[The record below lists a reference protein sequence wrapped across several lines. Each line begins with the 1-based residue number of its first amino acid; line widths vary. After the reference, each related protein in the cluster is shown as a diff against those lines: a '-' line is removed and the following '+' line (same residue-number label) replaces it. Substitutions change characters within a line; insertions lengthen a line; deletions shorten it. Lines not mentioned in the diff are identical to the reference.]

1 MQQATDKYA
10 SQPGRF
16 DLRRLAIA
24 AVVALGMLSATA
36 GMAQTFNG
44 TGTGAIPDATTTG
57 TFGNPLDVSFVVSG
71 IGSSLSN
78 ISLSTT
84 LTHTWVGDLEVV
96 LAPPGV
102 TPGNAGSFVIF
113 SRVGATDSGATGDS
127 SNLGGTYVFANSASN
142 NIWTAANAI
151 GDDQVIPAGSYRTV
165 VAAPSTIPAA
175 ATDFTSAFSG
185 LTPAQLNGTWTLRFR
200 DRGVADIGSVSAA
213 ALTLTSAGG
222 GTQTLAV
229 SRNGGGSGTVTSNP
243 AGINC
248 GANCSFAFTA
258 GINVALAAVAD
269 PGSTFVSWGGDCSGG
284 GACSVSMTQ
293 ARNVS
298 ATFNSS
304 GGGGG
309 LTATWVDLGPGPAHN
324 GQVEGITN
332 RPVSGAVNAVAPH
345 PTDATIL
352 YAGAVNGGIW
362 RTGNATAAVP
372 TWTRQTDTQTSQSIA
387 ALRFDPTDATRQ
399 TLLAGIGRVSS
410 IGGAGGALAGLLL
423 TTNGGN
429 TWTAL
434 NGGGTLTSKD
444 IRAVAPRGS
453 VLVVAATDGLYR
465 STNTGSSFV
474 LVSGAGGSGLPS
486 GLPTD
491 LVGDPGNNSL
501 LYTVMFNSPTP
512 GIYRSTN
519 TGSTWSKVSD
529 APTDA
534 LIENGVR
541 GMLAVGQSS
550 NVFLAVVDG
559 NGRLSAIIR
568 SANGTSGWTDLGFPT
583 TAEENGALF
592 GVHPGGQG
600 EIHLSLAAD
609 PSDSNIVYIGG
620 DRQPYFSEAAPGSGV
635 FFPNSLGA
643 LDYSGRL
650 FRGNAGQPPATRWT
664 SLTHSGAGNNS
675 SPHADSR
682 AMAFDAAGNLI
693 EADDGGV
700 YKRNTPRT
708 STGAWVSLVGD
719 LQVTEY
725 HGIAYDGI
733 ADRVIGGAQD
743 TGTSQ
748 QQQSASK
755 TFISVHTGDGGDPVV
770 DDISS
775 ATISSRYSSFQN
787 LQVFRRRTYN
797 AADVFQAQTFPA
809 LTPIGGSPV
818 IDPQFYT
825 PLAVN
830 RADGQRLLIGA
841 GNGVYESLDQG
852 STVTQLSTVV
862 VNGSSGDALEYGV
875 PGNSAF
881 IYLAAGNNVYLRTA
895 GSGAPTLV
903 NTIGAANIL
912 DVAVDPAQP
921 TRLFALSSSAV
932 HFSSTSGA
940 AYANVTGNLGTLSPG
955 NLRSMVYVP
964 RPGGDILVVGADR
977 GAFYALSSAG
987 FSTWQALGTGLPRV
1001 PVYELSYHVAR
1012 DTLIAGTLGRGA
1024 WRLNGVA
1031 TGGGGGDTLFRN
1043 GFE

>member
-1 MQQATDKYA
+1 
-10 SQPGRF
+10 
-16 DLRRLAIA
+16 
-24 AVVALGMLSATA
+24 
-36 GMAQTFNG
+36 MAQSFNG
-44 TGTGAIPDATTTG
+44 TGTGPIPDATVTG
-57 TFGNPLDVSFVVSG
+57 TFGAPLNVSFVVSG
-71 IGSSLSN
+71 IGGSLSN

-84 LTHTWVGDLEVV
+84 LTHTWIGDLEVV

-102 TPGNAGSFVIF
+102 TPGNAGSFVIY
-113 SRVGATDSGATGDS
+113 SRVGATDAGAVGDS
-127 SNLGGTYVFANSASN
+127 SNLGGTYVFANSAAN
-142 NIWTAANAI
+142 NIWTVANGL
-151 GDDQVIPAGSYRTV
+151 GDNDVIPAGSYRTV
-165 VAAPSTIPAA
+165 VAAPSAIPAPV
-175 ATDFTSAFSG
+175 TDFTAAFSG
-185 LTPAQLNGTWTLRFR
+185 LTPAQINGTWTLRFR
-200 DRGVADIGSVSAA
+200 DRGQADIGSVSAA
-213 ALTLTSAGG
+213 ALTLTAAAGA
-222 GTQTLAV
+222 TNTLNVA
-229 SRNGGGSGTVTSNP
+229 RNGGGTGTVTSNP

-248 GANCSFAFTA
+248 GATCSFAFTA
-258 GINVALAAVAD
+258 GIGVALSAVAD
-269 PGSTFVSWGGDCSGG
+269 AGSTFVSWGGDCSGS
-284 GACSVSMTQ
+284 GACNVSMTQ

-309 LTATWVDLGPGPAHN
+309 LTGTWFDLGPGPAHD
-324 GQVEGITN
+324 GQIEGITN

-362 RTGNATAAVP
+362 RTANATAAVP
-372 TWTRQTDTQTSQSIA
+372 TWTRQTDTATSQSITS
-387 ALRFDPTDATRQ
+387 LRFDPTDATRL
-399 TLLAGIGRVSS
+399 TLLAGIGRNSS
-410 IGGAGGALAGLLL
+410 IGGDGGALTGLLR
-423 TTNGGN
+423 TSNGGSA
-429 TWTAL
+429 WTAL
-434 NGGGTLTSKD
+434 NGGGTLNNKD
-444 IRAVAPRGS
+444 IRAVAPRGA
-453 VLVVAATDGLYR
+453 VLLVAATDGLYR
-465 STNTGSSFV
+465 STDTGASFA

-486 GLPTD
+486 GNPTD

-501 LYTVMFNSPTP
+501 MYTVMFNSATP

-519 TGSTWSKVSD
+519 TGSTWTKVSD

-534 LIENGVR
+534 LIANGVR

-550 NVFLAVVDG
+550 NVFLAVVGG
-559 NGRLSAIIR
+559 NGRLAAIVR

-583 TAEENGALF
+583 TAEEGGALF

-609 PSDSNIVYIGG
+609 PTDSNIVYIGG

-643 LDYSGRL
+643 NDYSGRL
-650 FRGNAGQPPATRWT
+650 FRGNASQPPATRWT

-693 EADDGGV
+693 ESDDGGV

-708 STGAWVSLVGD
+708 TTGAWVSLVGD

-743 TGTSQ
+743 TGTTQ
-748 QQQSASK
+748 QQQAASR

-797 AADVFQAQTFPA
+797 AADVFQSQTFPA
-809 LTPIGGSPV
+809 LTPIGGSPA
-818 IDPQFYT
+818 INPQFYT

-830 RADGQRLLIGA
+830 RANGQRLLIGA
-841 GNGVYESLDQG
+841 FNGVYESLDQG
-852 STVTQLSTVV
+852 ATVTRIATQV
-862 VNGSSGDALEYGV
+862 VNSSSGDALEYGV

-881 IYLAAGNNVYLRTA
+881 IYLASGNNLYLRTA

-903 NTIGAANIL
+903 NTIGAL
-912 DVAVDPAQP
+912 TLRDVAVDPAQP

-932 HFSSTSGA
+932 SFSSNSGA
-940 AYANVTGNLGTLSPG
+940 TYANVTGNLGTLSPG

-964 RPGGDILVVGADR
+964 RPSGDILVVGADR
-977 GAFYALSSAG
+977 GTFYALSSGG

-1001 PVYELSYHVAR
+1001 PVYELAYHATR
-1012 DTLIAGTLGRGA
+1012 DALIAGTLGRGA

-1031 TGGGGGDTLFRN
+1031 TGGGGGDSIFRN